1 VCVNVDGNQVLVIHK
16 YFQKFGKTL

>member
-1 VCVNVDGNQVLVIHK
+1 MRMNVNCNQVLVVHK

>member
-1 VCVNVDGNQVLVIHK
+1 VGVNVDGNQVLVIHK